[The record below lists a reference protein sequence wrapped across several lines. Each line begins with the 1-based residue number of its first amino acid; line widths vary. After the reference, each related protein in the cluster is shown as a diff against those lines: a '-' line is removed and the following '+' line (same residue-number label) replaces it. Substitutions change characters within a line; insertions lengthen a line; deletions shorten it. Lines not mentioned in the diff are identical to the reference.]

1 MIVYYVL
8 TTSSSH
14 FSICPGE
21 TLSCLRVCMCVCVCA
36 FIEVSVVYLCHL
48 FSTLLVKSISLNLEV
63 TNWLDQQDTSPRNSP
78 VPTSLELQPT
88 VPGF

>member
-1 MIVYYVL
+1 MVVYSIL
-8 TTSSSH
+8 ITSSSH

-21 TLSCLRVCMCVCVCA
+21 TFSSLCVYVCVCA
-36 FIEVSVVYLCHL
+36 FLEVSVVYLCHL
-48 FSTLLVKSISLNLEV
+48 LSTLLVKSISLNLEV
-63 TNWLDQQDTSPRNSP
+63 TSWLDQQDTSPRNSP